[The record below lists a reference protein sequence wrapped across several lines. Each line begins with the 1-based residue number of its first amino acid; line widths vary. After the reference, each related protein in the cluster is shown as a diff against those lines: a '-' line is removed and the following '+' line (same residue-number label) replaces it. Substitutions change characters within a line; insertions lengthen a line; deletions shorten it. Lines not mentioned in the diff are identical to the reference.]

1 MQRKPRAQWMFPAKR
16 FWATSVAL
24 IAAGAVCTAL
34 WAADWPSEGG
44 NPQRDGWSQ
53 GEKKLAKESASSIQL
68 LYTFKFDNKVSGP
81 ADLTSPVV
89 LSNIIGWKGFKQLLF
104 IGGSSDTV
112 YSIDADLGK
121 PYFETPIGSKS
132 AAVQAPP
139 PTVECPG
146 GLSATVAIPGTS
158 APGRG
163 FALPGSAAGQRTGRV
178 ARTPAP
184 AGRGRGGLGGPG
196 TLYAVGSDGLLRTL
210 REQDGNADATPAA
223 KFLPAN
229 ARATGLN
236 VNNGMIYASTVNEC
250 GGNPNGIYALKT
262 ADGTLAS
269 LVTGG
274 SGASGTA
281 GTAIGTDGVVYA
293 QIASGHGEVAGTYN
307 DTVLALN
314 PDNLAV
320 QDYFTSSAGLPEIAK
335 GVGYPNVTPTVF
347 GYKDK
352 DWIVAGGRDG
362 RIYILDADSLG
373 GVDHHT
379 ALYQSDV
386 IVAPDKSYGGNGIW
400 NSFATSLD
408 SDGTRWLY
416 ASIRGAAA
424 VKFPVTNG
432 PASTGSIIA
441 FKIEIKD
448 DKPILTPQWMSRDL
462 ISPAAAAIANGLV
475 FALSTGQPS
484 RVAKENGT
492 PYTVAEWEKMAKSA
506 TLYVLDGATGKEL
519 FTSGNKTTA
528 YSPSGLAVA
537 NSQVY
542 FSTHDNILYAYGI
555 PLEH

>member
-1 MQRKPRAQWMFPAKR
+1 MFRITR
-16 FWATSVAL
+16 FSTVL
-24 IAAGAVCTAL
+24 ITLAAAGVVCATL
-34 WAADWPSEGG
+34 LAADWPSEGG

-53 GEKKLAKESASSIQL
+53 GEKKLAKETVSSIRL

-81 ADLTSPVV
+81 ANLTSPIV
-89 LSNIIGWKGFKQLLF
+89 LSNLIGWKGFKQLLF
-104 IGGSSDTV
+104 IGGSSDVV

-121 PYFETPIGSKS
+121 QYFETSI
-132 AAVQAPP
+132 APKNSTMQMP
-139 PTVECPG
+139 SPTVECPG

-158 APGRG
+158 AAGRG
-163 FALPGSAAGQRTGRV
+163 FAPPSPSAQRLGRV

-196 TLYAVGSDGLLRTL
+196 TLYAVASDGSLRTL

-250 GGNPNGIYALKT
+250 GGNPNAIYAIKT

-293 QIASGHGEVAGTYN
+293 QIASGHGDVAGAYN
-307 DTVLALN
+307 DTVVSLS
-314 PDNLAV
+314 PDNLTV
-320 QDYFTSSAGLPEIAK
+320 QDYFTPSAKNPEISK

-347 GYKDK
+347 GYKDR

-373 GVDHHT
+373 GADHHT
-379 ALYQSDV
+379 PLYQSDV
-386 IVAPDKSYGGNGIW
+386 IVTPDRNYAGNGIW
-400 NSFATSLD
+400 NSFATWLD

-424 VKFPVTNG
+424 LKFPVTNG
-432 PASTGSIIA
+432 PSPTGSIIA
-441 FKIEIKD
+441 FKVEVKD
-448 DKPILTPQWMSRDL
+448 DKPVLTPQWTSRDL
-462 ISPAAAAIANGLV
+462 ISPAAPAIANGLV

-484 RVAKENGT
+484 RLAKDNGT
-492 PYTVAEWEKMAKSA
+492 PYTVAEWEKMAKPA
-506 TLYVLDGATGKEL
+506 TLYVLDGTTGKEL
-519 FTSGNKTTA
+519 FTSGNKATA
-528 YSPSGLAVA
+528 YSPTGLAVA

-542 FSTHDNILYAYGI
+542 FSTHDNMLYAYGI